1 MGKIHVLFAYRV
13 ERGIEF
19 CTDICAAS
27 CCTYSLVGF
36 FLLYSMSACFFV
48 SSVFPC
54 SVFFIFALCMSF
66 AQQSLHKINSTVDSS
81 WNCCCSC
88 VVVERRKNHRFF
100 IVSLLWLLFLFLFL
114 NCFFFALKE
123 GIPANSHYW
132 HTFYSI
138 GCFKSPRKIE
148 NSFKAGKK
156 RKSQLLK
163 FPYLYLLILKPCPLL
178 PNFDLNKFIWEKT
191 FLKKTY
197 LDKCF

>member
-1 MGKIHVLFAYRV
+1 MNVRVLHWKVEWEKFTCYSHIALNVALNFARIYV
-13 ERGIEF
+13 L
-19 CTDICAAS
+19 
-27 CCTYSLVGF
+27 LVAVHTLWLVFFFSTLCRHAFLCLLF
-36 FLLYSMSACFFV
+36 FLARF
-48 SSVFPC
+48 
-54 SVFFIFALCMSF
+54 FFIFALCMSF

-156 RKSQLLK
+156 TQKSVVEIPLSLLTDFEALSTIAK
-163 FPYLYLLILKPCPLL
+163 FWFK
-178 PNFDLNKFIWEKT
+178 
-191 FLKKTY
+191 
-197 LDKCF
+197 